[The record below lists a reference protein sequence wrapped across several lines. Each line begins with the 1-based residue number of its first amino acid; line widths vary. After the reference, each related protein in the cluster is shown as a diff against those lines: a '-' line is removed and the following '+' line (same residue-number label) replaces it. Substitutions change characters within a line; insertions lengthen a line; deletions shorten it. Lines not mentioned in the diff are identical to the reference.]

1 MFLDILSYKTST
13 NPKNLLFCLYLG
25 SVSLVTV
32 RGAVIHV
39 QPYIYTGLE
48 IKTKITKALQ
58 NSFLAEYGN
67 LMMFLHF

>member
-13 NPKNLLFCLYLG
+13 NPKKLLFCLYLG

-48 IKTKITKALQ
+48 IKTKITKA
-58 NSFLAEYGN
+58 
-67 LMMFLHF
+67 